1 MPVPTPPPPRRAP
14 LAARPVGARPTTA
27 DPAAR
32 PAGRVGSGK
41 RIRVLVTDD
50 SAVMRRLVRE
60 AVESD
65 AACEVIGT
73 ANNGKDAL
81 DKIESLRPDVVTLDI
96 EMPVMNGLETLI
108 PLRRAHPRLP
118 VIMFSTLTER
128 GAHATFEAMRRGASD
143 YATKPSATNLTE
155 GRKAVVEELIPK
167 IKALCGWREP
177 PPAAVRALVAPD
189 RPHAA
194 LRLRSAGGPVAT
206 TPRPSGSPKGVDAL
220 VIGVSTG
227 GPTALTHLWRDLPR
241 SLPVPVFIV
250 QHMPAAFTG
259 QFAKQLDLVG
269 TIPVVEATAGMRAEA
284 GHAYLAPG
292 GFHMTVAHQG
302 VSTVIGLNED
312 PPENSCRPA
321 VDVLFRSA
329 AATFGG
335 RVLAVVLTGIGYDG
349 LLGTRDV
356 VAAGGHALAQDQATS
371 VVWGMP
377 RAIAEAG
384 LADAVLPIGQIG
396 AEITARIRPRMPV
409 PAGRT

>member
-1 MPVPTPPPPRRAP
+1 MPPSAQS
-14 LAARPVGARPTTA
+14 
-27 DPAAR
+27 
-32 PAGRVGSGK
+32 GSGK

-65 AACEVIGT
+65 PACEVIGT
-73 ANNGKDAL
+73 ANNGQDAL
-81 DKIESLRPDVVTLDI
+81 AKIDALHPDVVTLDI

-108 PLRRAHPRLP
+108 PLRKAHPRLP

-143 YATKPSATNLTE
+143 YATKPSATNLAE
-155 GRKAVVEELIPK
+155 GRKAVVDELIPK

-177 PPAAVRALVAPD
+177 PPPAVRALVAPN
-189 RPHAA
+189 RPNPIA
-194 LRLRSAGGPVAT
+194 RLRSAGGPEVTA
-206 TPRPSGSPKGVDAL
+206 PRPGGGKVDAL

-227 GPTALTHLWRDLPR
+227 GPTALTSLWRDLPR

-250 QHMPAAFTG
+250 QHMPAAFTA
-259 QFAKQLDLVG
+259 QFAKQLDAVG
-269 TIPVVEATAGMRAEA
+269 TIPVVEAQHGMRAEP
-284 GHAYLAPG
+284 GRAYLAPG
-292 GFHMTVAHQG
+292 GFHMTVSHHG
-302 VSTVIGLNED
+302 LVTTVGLNED

-329 AATFGG
+329 ATAFGG

-384 LADAVLPIGQIG
+384 LADAVLPLGQIG
-396 AEITARIRPRMPV
+396 NDITNRIRSRMPV
-409 PAGRT
+409 PAGRP

>member
-1 MPVPTPPPPRRAP
+1 
-14 LAARPVGARPTTA
+14 
-27 DPAAR
+27 
-32 PAGRVGSGK
+32 
-41 RIRVLVTDD
+41 VLVTDD

-65 AACEVIGT
+65 PACEVIGT

-81 DKIESLRPDVVTLDI
+81 EKIESLRPDVVTLDI

-143 YATKPSATNLTE
+143 YATKPSATNLAD

-177 PPAAVRALVAPD
+177 PPAAVRSLVSPTR
-189 RPHAA
+189 RPGATPIGGAA
-194 LRLRSAGGPVAT
+194 RSAQ
-206 TPRPSGSPKGVDAL
+206 PRTASKGVDAL

-227 GPTALTHLWRDLPR
+227 GPTALTQLWRDLPR

-250 QHMPAAFTG
+250 QHMPAAFTA
-259 QFAKQLDLVG
+259 QFAKQLDMVG
-269 TIPVVEATAGMRAEA
+269 TIPVVEATSGMRAEA

-302 VSTVIGLNED
+302 LSTIVGLNED

-329 AATFGG
+329 ASTFSG

-349 LLGTRDV
+349 LLGTRDI
-356 VAAGGHALAQDQATS
+356 VAAGGHALAQDQASS

-384 LADAVLPIGQIG
+384 LADAVLPLGQMG
-396 AEITARIRPRMPV
+396 AEITARIRLRVPV
-409 PAGRT
+409 PAGRD

>member
-1 MPVPTPPPPRRAP
+1 M
-14 LAARPVGARPTTA
+14 
-27 DPAAR
+27 
-32 PAGRVGSGK
+32 
-41 RIRVLVTDD
+41 LVTDD

-65 AACEVIGT
+65 PACDVIGT

-81 DKIESLRPDVVTLDI
+81 EKIQALRPDVVTLDI

-143 YATKPSATNLTE
+143 YATKPSATNLVE

-177 PPAAVRALVAPD
+177 PPASIRALVAPAR
-189 RPHAA
+189 RPGVTPIGGARPAQPRAA
-194 LRLRSAGGPVAT
+194 A
-206 TPRPSGSPKGVDAL
+206 KGVEAL

-227 GPTALTHLWRDLPR
+227 GPTALTQLWRDLPR

-250 QHMPAAFTG
+250 QHMPAAFTA
-259 QFAKQLDLVG
+259 QFAKQLDVIG
-269 TIPVVEATAGMRAEA
+269 TIPVVEAQAGMRAEP

-292 GFHMTVAHQG
+292 GFHMTVGHQG
-302 VSTVIGLNED
+302 LSTLISLNED

-329 AATFGG
+329 ASTFNG

-349 LLGTRDV
+349 LLGTRDI
-356 VAAGGHALAQDQATS
+356 VAAGGHALAQDQESS

-384 LADAVLPIGQIG
+384 LADAVLPLGLMG
-396 AEITARIRPRMPV
+396 AEITARIRLRVPV
-409 PAGRT
+409 TAGRE